1 MTFGYEQDKQVLED
15 INFEIKPNSFVA
27 FVGESG
33 IGKSTV
39 LGLMSKNYTPQS
51 GEILI
56 DNVNLNDL
64 DEESLTKN
72 IGYVQQ
78 IPYIFNKSIR
88 ENLKLAKLDATD
100 EEIEKVCEQA
110 QMTEFVEKLPQ
121 KYDTIIGENGIVL
134 SGGQRQRLAIARALL
149 KNSKILLFDEA
160 TSALDNIS
168 QQEIKN
174 VLFALKK
181 DHTIVMVA
189 HRLSTVIDADNIILL
204 KNHQIVAQGTHK
216 DLIKSSEDYRRL
228 YGSES
233 EWIRQ
238 KYNFIFTNK
247 LQI

>member
-1 MTFGYEQDKQVLED
+1 
-15 INFEIKPNSFVA
+15 
-27 FVGESG
+27 VGESG

-39 LGLMSKNYTPQS
+39 LGLISKNYIPQS

-110 QMTEFVEKLPQ
+110 QMTEFIEKLPQ

-174 VLFALKK
+174 VLFGLKK

-204 KNHQIVAQGTHK
+204 KNHQIVAQGKHN
-216 DLIKSSEDYRRL
+216 DLIKTSNDYKRL
-228 YGSES
+228 YGRES
-233 EWIRQ
+233 E
-238 KYNFIFTNK
+238 
-247 LQI
+247 